1 MKPRDLFLIVLTGA
15 SLVILAP
22 TTEKAGQ
29 VEKTEPAQDVK
40 IMPAQEDKAE
50 PAAEHA
56 KLLPASF
63 DGETEKLKNA
73 NN

>member
-22 TTEKAGQ
+22 TAEKAGQ
-29 VEKTEPAQDVK
+29 AEKTEPAQDVK
-40 IMPAQEDKAE
+40 ITPAQEE
-50 PAAEHA
+50 TEA
-56 KLLPASF
+56 KLQPASF
-63 DGETEKLKNA
+63 NGDTKKLRTA